1 MLAPCSGGSDWQKIL
16 LLEVNLDGSTK
27 QLNDTLRNVKFSTT
41 AWAPDSKVSRP
52 RNVPKQRHH
61 CFLRLACRKSC
72 IPPCKVGEMPNAD
85 TCVWSKFSCNADSQG
100 ST

>member
-41 AWAPDSKVSRP
+41 AWAPDSKVSHP
-52 RNVPKQRHH
+52 RNGPHAATPL
-61 CFLRLACRKSC
+61 FP
-72 IPPCKVGEMPNAD
+72 PPCLQKELHPNM
-85 TCVWSKFSCNADSQG
+85 QG
-100 ST
+100 GRDAQCRHLCLEQTVMQCGLTG